1 MPSES
6 IKHSKTD
13 LLIIGAGP
21 AGLMAANF
29 AAACGLRNV
38 RIIDKRNDKVGAAD
52 CHEDTAQ
59 SSPYVLYLCRSLP
72 VKVNESCCD
81 ACLEIS
87 LTAASLTADGLQCRT
102 LETFQSFGMG
112 QDIIRA
118 ANEMTEICFW
128 NPVDGKLSRTGRIPD
143 TIPNISRFRQVV
155 LHQGRIERLFLN
167 NIQRLS
173 EGAIKIERGVLP
185 ETLDLDEHKVEDPS
199 DDNYPIKITVRQL
212 SVSVCI
218 CLCEHQSDTYTSDMK
233 EEEATPSQL
242 GKAAPNGLFRSPLSP
257 DDTPDS
263 LAQNVAA
270 GSREVIHAKYVI
282 GCDGAHSWTRKQI
295 GGKMEGEQTDFIW
308 GVLDAIP
315 VTDFPD
321 IRKRCAIH
329 SEKSGS
335 VMIIPREDGLVRLY
349 IQLSETHKDVD
360 RNTITWQMILASA
373 QKIMSPFKME
383 ISEKDLNWWTAYVI
397 GQRICHTFSD
407 KGDRVF
413 IAGDACHTHS
423 PKAGQG
429 MNVSM
434 MDTFNFTWK
443 VAAVIKGQSPRSI
456 LKTYQAERRR
466 VAIDL
471 INFDHK
477 FSRLFSG
484 RPAADVA
491 DEAGI
496 SLDEFKVAFEK
507 GNEFASGTA
516 VDYGASL
523 ISAKKGSIED
533 EGDGTHLEPPGALS
547 KEDLSSSKAGRWQIV
562 VGKRFNTAQVINQ
575 SDAKPVELVDTMPSD
590 GRWRIVFFCG
600 DIKDPSQ
607 KQKIDALAEQ
617 MGKLQAHYTPKGANV
632 DSVIDIITVGTAPRT
647 ETELTDYPPD
657 LRPHTTRWHQL
668 HSGGEGKRA
677 LSQDYWKVSL
687 TEIEGCSWILIFP
700 LSGLHRR
707 RILPL
712 WSRTSIQEVWYF
724 AVWLYCSNSTR
735 RIHCPSCRI
744 GRHGSSKCF
753 LLKRTTARYSTSHH
767 RNDCT
772 GKR

>member
-1 MPSES
+1 
-6 IKHSKTD
+6 
-13 LLIIGAGP
+13 
-21 AGLMAANF
+21 
-29 AAACGLRNV
+29 
-38 RIIDKRNDKVGAAD
+38 
-52 CHEDTAQ
+52 
-59 SSPYVLYLCRSLP
+59 
-72 VKVNESCCD
+72 
-81 ACLEIS
+81 
-87 LTAASLTADGLQCRT
+87 
-102 LETFQSFGMG
+102 
-112 QDIIRA
+112 
-118 ANEMTEICFW
+118 
-128 NPVDGKLSRTGRIPD
+128 
-143 TIPNISRFRQVV
+143 
-155 LHQGRIERLFLN
+155 
-167 NIQRLS
+167 
-173 EGAIKIERGVLP
+173 
-185 ETLDLDEHKVEDPS
+185 
-199 DDNYPIKITVRQL
+199 
-212 SVSVCI
+212 
-218 CLCEHQSDTYTSDMK
+218 
-233 EEEATPSQL
+233 
-242 GKAAPNGLFRSPLSP
+242 
-257 DDTPDS
+257 
-263 LAQNVAA
+263 
-270 GSREVIHAKYVI
+270 
-282 GCDGAHSWTRKQI
+282 
-295 GGKMEGEQTDFIW
+295 MEGEQTDFIW

-349 IQLSETHKDVD
+349 IQLSETHKGVD

-373 QKIMSPFKME
+373 QKIMSPYKLD

-397 GQRICHTFSD
+397 GQRICHTFS
-407 KGDRVF
+407 KSDRVF

-434 MDTFNFTWK
+434 MDTYNFTWK

-523 ISAKKGSIED
+523 ISAKQGSIQD
-533 EGDGTHLEPPGALS
+533 EGDGTALEPPGALS
-547 KEDLSSSKAGRWQIV
+547 REELSSSKAGRGQIA

-600 DIKDPSQ
+600 NIKDAAQ
-607 KQKIDALAEQ
+607 KEKVDSLAEQ
-617 MGKLQAHYTPKGANV
+617 MGKLQAHYTPKGANI

-647 ETELTDYPPD
+647 ETELTDYPLA
-657 LRPHTTRWHQL
+657 LRPHTTTWHQL

-677 LSQDYWKVSL
+677 VSQDYWKVSRL
-687 TEIEGCSWILIFP
+687 LIMRCV
-700 LSGLHRR
+700 LS
-707 RILPL
+707 
-712 WSRTSIQEVWYF
+712 
-724 AVWLYCSNSTR
+724 
-735 RIHCPSCRI
+735 
-744 GRHGSSKCF
+744 
-753 LLKRTTARYSTSHH
+753 
-767 RNDCT
+767 D
-772 GKR
+772 